1 MIVLRSL
8 VYSVWLYGGIVLFAL
23 LGLPLMLGPARYHRA
38 FIRAWAATQLFG
50 LRWICG
56 VKVVQRGLEHRP
68 RTGPAL
74 IAAKHQ
80 GMLDVIAPFTV
91 LEDPCFVLKKELIAL
106 PFFGWHAAKADMI
119 PIDRETAASAL
130 KKMVVAARERV
141 GAGRQ
146 LVIFPEGTRVEP
158 GAPTEYKPGVAALY
172 RDLDLPCVPVA
183 TNSGAHWPP
192 HGFIRRPG
200 TVVFEWME
208 PIPAGLKRQEFM
220 AELERR
226 IETASTALL
235 AAPE

>member
-1 MIVLRSL
+1 VIVLRSL

-23 LGLPLMLGPARYHRA
+23 LGLPLMLGPARRHRA
-38 FIRAWAATQLFG
+38 FVRAWAATQLFG

-56 VKVVQRGLEHRP
+56 VKVVHRGLEHRR

-74 IAAKHQ
+74 VAAKHQ

-91 LEDPCFVLKKELIAL
+91 LDDPCFVLKKELIAL

-119 PIDRETAASAL
+119 PIDREAAASAL
-130 KKMVVAARERV
+130 KKMVAAARRRI
-141 GAGRQ
+141 ADGRQ
-146 LVIFPEGTRVEP
+146 LVIFPEGTRTEP
-158 GAPTEYKPGVAALY
+158 GAATEYKPGVAALY
-172 RDLDLPCVPVA
+172 RDLGLPCVPVA
-183 TNSGAHWPP
+183 TNSGVHWPP

-200 TVVFEWME
+200 TVVFEWLE

-226 IETASTALL
+226 IETASAALL
-235 AAPE
+235 TGPR

>member
-8 VYSVWLYGGIVLFAL
+8 IYSVWLYGGIVFFSLI
-23 LGLPLMLGPARYHRA
+23 GLPLMLADRRTHRWVPRVWARSQ
-38 FIRAWAATQLFG
+38 IWG

-56 VKVVQRGLEHRP
+56 VKVVHRGLEHRP
-68 RTGPAL
+68 RSGAAL
-74 IAAKHQ
+74 IAPKHQ
-80 GMLDVIAPFTV
+80 GMLDVIAPFLV
-91 LEDPCFVLKKELIAL
+91 LDDPCFVLKKELIAL

-141 GAGRQ
+141 ADGRQ
-146 LVIFPEGTRVEP
+146 LVIFPEGTRVAP

-172 RDLDLPCVPVA
+172 RDLDLPCVLVA

-220 AELERR
+220 EQLERR
-226 IETASTALL
+226 VETASTALL
-235 AAPE
+235 DAPR